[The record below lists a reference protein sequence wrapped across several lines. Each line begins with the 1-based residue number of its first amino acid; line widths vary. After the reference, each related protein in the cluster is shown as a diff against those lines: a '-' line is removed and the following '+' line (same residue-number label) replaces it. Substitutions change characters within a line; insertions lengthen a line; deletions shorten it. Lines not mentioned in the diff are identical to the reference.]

1 MENFNKPLAAVVA
14 LVAVTCLAVA
24 GLLTVAIYQAQ
35 GNALPPGAAREI
47 DTSPGGYVTVP
58 AEGVAPDDAGRVEL

>member
-1 MENFNKPLAAVVA
+1 MENFNKPLAAVIA

-35 GNALPPGAAREI
+35 DTAQPPGAAREV
-47 DTSPGGYVTVP
+47 DTSSEGYVTVP
-58 AEGVAPDDAGRVEL
+58 AAGVAPDDAGSL